1 MCTVNNLKFGD
12 NKIMVTINNNNAW
25 LQFNKLS
32 IYCEASIRWFK
43 FINTTVTLQR
53 NYKIRVE
60 RNLKNVQLEADEIE
74 TLTNIEQISNDNS
87 NTNHDDNGD
96 AGEWRQIVCP
106 SIKLNTKIIFF

>member
-53 NYKIRVE
+53 NSKIRVE

-87 NTNHDDNGD
+87 NTITTTTVTLGNGD
-96 AGEWRQIVCP
+96 KLYVRQ
-106 SIKLNTKIIFF
+106 LN